1 MKSLSLLISVV
12 ALVVSG
18 YFFVV
23 DFRISYETN
32 YLIYMGMLLT
42 LIFICVLGIVLNS
55 PLVTR
60 SRRKARTIIYNS
72 YMRERIKNKSF
83 DSQLGML
90 QN

>member
-23 DFRISYETN
+23 DFRISFETN

-42 LIFICVLGIVLNS
+42 LMFICILGIVLNS
-55 PLVTR
+55 PLVSR
-60 SRRKARTIIYNS
+60 SKKKARTIIYNS

-83 DSQLGML
+83 DSQFGML
-90 QN
+90 

>member
-23 DFRISYETN
+23 DFRISFEAN

-42 LIFICVLGIVLNS
+42 LMFICILGIVLNS
-55 PLVTR
+55 PLV
-60 SRRKARTIIYNS
+60 SRGKKKAKTIIYNS
-72 YMRERIKNKSF
+72 YMHERIKNKSF
-83 DSQLGML
+83 DSQFGML
-90 QN
+90 

>member
-1 MKSLSLLISVV
+1 MKSLSLFISVV

-42 LIFICVLGIVLNS
+42 LMFICILGILLSS
-55 PLVTR
+55 PLVSR
-60 SRRKARTIIYNS
+60 SRKRARTLIYSS
-72 YMRERIKNKSF
+72 YMSERIKNKSF

-90 QN
+90 